1 MQNPFV
7 DIDATFKIFLLSSSV
22 KNIRE
27 INIEKVLIMF
37 KKEKI
42 SKITLLIF
50 L

>member
-1 MQNPFV
+1 MQNPFA
-7 DIDATFKIFLLSSSV
+7 DIEATFKIFLFSSSF

-27 INIEKVLIMF
+27 INIAKVLIMF
-37 KKEKI
+37 KNEKI